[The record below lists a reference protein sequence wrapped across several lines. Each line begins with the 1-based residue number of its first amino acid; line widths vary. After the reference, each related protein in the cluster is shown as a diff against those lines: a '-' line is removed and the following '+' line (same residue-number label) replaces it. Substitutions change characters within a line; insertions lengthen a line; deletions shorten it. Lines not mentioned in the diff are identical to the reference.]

1 MGLSRREMS
10 CGLPGTHGDQK
21 HGSPKTIKVPT
32 HRHTLVEKHKNVA
45 HNYAFCSR
53 VNLLDMEFCN
63 EA

>member
-1 MGLSRREMS
+1 MS

-21 HGSPKTIKVPT
+21 HGSPKTIQVPT
-32 HRHTLVEKHKNVA
+32 RRHRLVEKYKNVA